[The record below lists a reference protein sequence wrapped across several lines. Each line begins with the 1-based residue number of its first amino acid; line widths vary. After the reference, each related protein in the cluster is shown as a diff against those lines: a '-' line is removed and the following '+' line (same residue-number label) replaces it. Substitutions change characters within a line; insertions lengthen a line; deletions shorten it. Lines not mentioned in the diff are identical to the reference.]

1 MYLTKEQEAM
11 LSGEKGETMA
21 KCIQL
26 TVKIGEIYDA
36 KNLIPIKSAQIAGVS
51 YYTVGDAIF
60 SFFKLLSEGNV
71 KVRVP
76 SWLNPAGMDTEKW
89 KEMCIDADFADKQ
102 FQIIQKYRSIGVETT
117 LTCTPY
123 LIGHK
128 PSYGDHLA
136 WSESSAV
143 TMANSFFGAR
153 TNREGGPSSL
163 AAAIVGYTA
172 NYGMHL
178 TINRQPTILVNVKA
192 DITSLSDFSALGY
205 WYGENYQSKIP
216 YFTKISGLDVDHA
229 KMLSSAMA
237 SSGSVPLF
245 HIQGLTPEANN
256 IDLAE
261 VDEKVSFT
269 NDDLKQI
276 YEHFNQSIKNPEL
289 VAIGC
294 PHASFDDIKTINK
307 LLKNRNLLDE
317 VEFWIFSSRKVANE
331 EKAKSIVLNLESKGI
346 RVYTDT
352 CMVVSPAVRNRFN
365 NILTN
370 SAKAAFY
377 LIKGEKT
384 NVNFLSLEE
393 IMELVTN

>member
-1 MYLTKEQEAM
+1 
-11 LSGEKGETMA
+11 
-21 KCIQL
+21 
-26 TVKIGEIYDA
+26 
-36 KNLIPIKSAQIAGVS
+36 
-51 YYTVGDAIF
+51 
-60 SFFKLLSEGNV
+60 
-71 KVRVP
+71 
-76 SWLNPAGMDTEKW
+76 
-89 KEMCIDADFADKQ
+89 MCIDADFADKQ